1 MASKLVESLLNAVAG
16 SISAVAE
23 EKLSELF
30 EKLYEKNPAEH
41 SATLRSLYIGVGQLE
56 KITDESKTKLDDAV
70 VDALKGAIEKSAAY
84 HQVELSA

>member
-23 EKLSELF
+23 EKLTELF
-30 EKLYEKNPAEH
+30 TKLHDRNPVEH

-70 VDALKGAIEKSAAY
+70 VDALKGAIEQSAQTY
-84 HQVELSA
+84 NVELSA